1 MDRQKLLEQI
11 ELRQEE
17 LYDLLCQLIRINSE
31 NFGSHGNE
39 QECPRFVAEYFREL
53 GLETD
58 VYSPMDLEGFT
69 EQPDYM
75 EGRHLETRF
84 NSTVCWKGQ
93 EDKNGL
99 MLMAH
104 HDTETIGDRSLWSFE
119 PLAGEIRDG
128 RIWGRGAG
136 DDKYAIATAMFLIK
150 LLKEEGF
157 TPRENLLFTAYCDEE
172 KGGSHGALASVLK
185 YPARRLVNM
194 DCKNFEIWQAAS
206 GGACGKFRFHVNDPL
221 DSCKRTAEAIPV
233 IMSFMEIFGKC
244 RKEELERNPYYAGT
258 IIPETALRYFSV
270 RAGGS
275 GNDLNVGEL
284 TFSFYTDAP
293 RAQIDAEFAAMN
305 MVLSKKLE
313 TMGITSDGF
322 TFTTRFFPYGATD
335 PGCAAITDLQKA
347 AREVSGR
354 ELQPCGSCLSD
365 LAVILNNGGKDAFSF
380 GIGKD
385 FNVYGGAHQ
394 PDEHIDCADLLEF
407 AKIMAVYIVDTLS

>member
-1 MDRQKLLEQI
+1 M
-11 ELRQEE
+11 
-17 LYDLLCQLIRINSE
+17 
-31 NFGSHGNE
+31 
-39 QECPRFVAEYFREL
+39 
-53 GLETD
+53 
-58 VYSPMDLEGFT
+58 
-69 EQPDYM
+69 
-75 EGRHLETRF
+75 
-84 NSTVCWKGQ
+84 
-93 EDKNGL
+93 
-99 MLMAH
+99 
-104 HDTETIGDRSLWSFE
+104 
-119 PLAGEIRDG
+119 
-128 RIWGRGAG
+128 
-136 DDKYAIATAMFLIK
+136 
-150 LLKEEGF
+150 
-157 TPRENLLFTAYCDEE
+157 
-172 KGGSHGALASVLK
+172 
-185 YPARRLVNM
+185 
-194 DCKNFEIWQAAS
+194 
-206 GGACGKFRFHVNDPL
+206 
-221 DSCKRTAEAIPV
+221 
-233 IMSFMEIFGKC
+233 
-244 RKEELERNPYYAGT
+244 
-258 IIPETALRYFSV
+258 
-270 RAGGS
+270 
-275 GNDLNVGEL
+275 GEL